1 MPRHVFS
8 FDPPERFVAGT
19 VGEPGQRTFFLQA
32 RDASQLASVVL
43 EKEQVALLAD
53 RLDALLAEVGLR
65 TAGAADATREDAASN
80 TDDLEPLEQPIVEE
94 FRVGTLTLAW
104 DGADGRIVI
113 EAFAIADA
121 DDANSTDEDLAS
133 DAAPSGDRDMLVVRM
148 TTASARAFARRARR
162 LVAAGRPLCPLCGLP
177 MDTDGHVCP
186 RQNGHRRRG

>member
-1 MPRHVFS
+1 VPRHVFS

-65 TAGAADATREDAASN
+65 AGAADATRGDAASN

-94 FRVGTLTLAW
+94 FRVGTMTLAW

-121 DDANSTDEDLAS
+121 DDANGADEDLPS
-133 DAAPSGDRDMLVVRM
+133 DAVPSGDRDMLVVRM